1 MVLQQKLDF
10 STMFMPAIQNQE
22 FYDLGFSPGQPV
34 VKYLYGLRYTR
45 WYFSKSWNFRLQ
57 LVFFNL

>member
-22 FYDLGFSPGQPV
+22 FYDLAQIIWVF
-34 VKYLYGLRYTR
+34 LRGNR
-45 WYFSKSWNFRLQ
+45 
-57 LVFFNL
+57 

>member
-45 WYFSKSWNFRLQ
+45 WYSSQ
-57 LVFFNL
+57 S